1 MSVHVI
7 AGLVFPVALGLR
19 AGARWLSTVGVKAAA
34 EAWRG
39 DQRGE
44 TWPFI

>member
-1 MSVHVI
+1 MSVHTMV
-7 AGLVFPVALGLR
+7 GLVFPVALGMR
-19 AGARWLSTVGVKAAA
+19 AGARWLSTVGMKAAGD
-34 EAWRG
+34 AWRG